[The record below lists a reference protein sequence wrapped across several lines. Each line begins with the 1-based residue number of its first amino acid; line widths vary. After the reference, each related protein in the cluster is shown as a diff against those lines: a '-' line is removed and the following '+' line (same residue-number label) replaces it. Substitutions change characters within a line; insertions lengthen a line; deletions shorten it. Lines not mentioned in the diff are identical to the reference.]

1 MKKVI
6 VALSGTVVGLLLGLI
21 HITCE
26 LNALN
31 DKYNQLD
38 DEINY
43 FLDVTLETDAYQ
55 DAVEAIVNDSIN

>member
-6 VALSGTVVGLLLGLI
+6 VALSGMIVGLLLGLI
-21 HITCE
+21 HIGCE
-26 LNALN
+26 LNALT

-38 DEINY
+38 DDINY

-55 DAVEAIVNDSIN
+55 GVVEAIINDSIN